1 MIDYIE
7 KELFARQDLK
17 YRDFQA
23 KLMPTVDK
31 ATVIGVRTPE
41 LRALAKELG
50 KRDDVDE
57 FLQALPHRYYEEN
70 NLHAFLIEQIK
81 DFDEC
86 IKELEIFLPYID
98 NWATCDGMRPKC
110 FAKNRDKLYAYAERW
125 MASKH
130 TYTVRYGILM
140 LMTYYLDDAFDKSNL
155 QKVANISSGEYYVNM
170 MIAWYFATA
179 LAKQYDDT
187 VIYLVDNKLS
197 LWVHNKA
204 IQKAIESYRI
214 TAEQKIFLK
223 QLVKTHKKCACNLFI
238 TV

>member
-81 DFDEC
+81 NFDEC
-86 IKELEIFLPYID
+86 VKELEIFLPYID

-125 MASKH
+125 MVSKH
-130 TYTVRYGILM
+130 TYTLRYGILM

-197 LWVHNKA
+197 LWVHNKV
-204 IQKAIESYRI
+204 IQKAIETYRI